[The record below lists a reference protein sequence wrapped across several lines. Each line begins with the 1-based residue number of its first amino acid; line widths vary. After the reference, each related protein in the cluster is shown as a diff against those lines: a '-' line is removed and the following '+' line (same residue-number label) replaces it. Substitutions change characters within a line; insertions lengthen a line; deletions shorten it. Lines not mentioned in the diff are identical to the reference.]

1 MRFWRCCGNAALI
14 LIALLKE
21 RSRQVL
27 RRRPRASPP
36 SGFGRRLARPV
47 RPATGTAP
55 IREQLNRRAPAA
67 TPRHGASQS
76 GCPWSGRSRRW
87 CWGEQ
92 ARPASGS
99 EVSHQP
105 AGQAAARALPSGT
118 PDSRAAGAYAG
129 TPSVRPGSI
138 SADAGNRRAP
148 SVGARERGAGMPR
161 KFTAF
166 VPRYQKFESISLQR
180 RVHVSRDFALPRRE
194 AGSLRGYAGPAGAAR
209 SAETGIA
216 RCMAPTGGNISVGP
230 NSSTAASMRRWLDEF
245 RSGSGKAEHG
255 PLLVPG
261 KR

>member
-138 SADAGNRRAP
+138 SANAGNRRAR

-180 RVHVSRDFALPRRE
+180 RVVRTPVRTSKAATGRVCKVAYWAARQPARHRHCRGSRGPRRHR
-194 AGSLRGYAGPAGAAR
+194 AAPRLR
-209 SAETGIA
+209 S
-216 RCMAPTGGNISVGP
+216 
-230 NSSTAASMRRWLDEF
+230 
-245 RSGSGKAEHG
+245 
-255 PLLVPG
+255 
-261 KR
+261 

>member
-87 CWGEQ
+87 CWWRTSAACKRQRGISSASWTGRG
-92 ARPASGS
+92 ARPA
-99 EVSHQP
+99 ERY
-105 AGQAAARALPSGT
+105 AGQPGGRRVCGDTVRAARINFGRCRQSASSIGRSARAWRRNAAEIHGFCAAVPKVRIHLPPAKSRANSGT
-118 PDSRAAGAYAG
+118 DLEGRYRPSMQGGLLGCPTACATPPLPGLSRPSPTSSRPAATVVTDRAA
-129 TPSVRPGSI
+129 
-138 SADAGNRRAP
+138 
-148 SVGARERGAGMPR
+148 
-161 KFTAF
+161 
-166 VPRYQKFESISLQR
+166 
-180 RVHVSRDFALPRRE
+180 
-194 AGSLRGYAGPAGAAR
+194 
-209 SAETGIA
+209 
-216 RCMAPTGGNISVGP
+216 
-230 NSSTAASMRRWLDEF
+230 SS
-245 RSGSGKAEHG
+245 
-255 PLLVPG
+255 
-261 KR
+261 